1 MRKDENKAAEKVQKP
16 VNKKAKFIWFAV
28 SIIILVIGIIL
39 VKAGISFENY
49 VLKSI
54 YAVAVLFPLLVAA
67 QKASCERVKE
77 DGKRNIPVILLYY
90 LYIILFVVF
99 IPFIFWVD
107 QFVSLG

>member
-28 SIIILVIGIIL
+28 SIIIL

>member
-1 MRKDENKAAEKVQKP
+1 MAKEEVKAAEKAKKP

-28 SIIILVIGIIL
+28 SIIVLAIGVIL
-39 VKAGISFENY
+39 VKSGISFENY
-49 VLKSI
+49 VLKSV

-67 QKASCERVKE
+67 QKASCERIKE
-77 DGKRNIPVILLYY
+77 NGKKNIPVYLLYY